1 MGRKREETNEI
12 ENESASNSSLAIPPL
27 YVLRAA
33 ERCPKCRQAL
43 HVFALG
49 CAAFADAEEREMIE
63 AFHILTFVRR
73 VPERVLRLLAT
84 KCPGFYFD
92 HSDSE
97 ETPYLMNH
105 CCCGAT
111 LDDAPLHWDAGA
123 AFCPDTPEGYD
134 TIKLFCLP
142 IDTPI
147 AIECS
152 FTLGG
157 GEYLDT
163 EAAQEW

>member
-1 MGRKREETNEI
+1 MGRKSTGTNEI
-12 ENESASNSSLAIPPL
+12 DHDAAAESSLAVPPL

-49 CAAFADAEEREMIE
+49 CDAFVDAEEHEAIE
-63 AFHILTFVRR
+63 AFHLLTFVRHLPDR
-73 VPERVLRLLAT
+73 LLRILAT
-84 KCPGFYFD
+84 KCTGYYFD
-92 HSDSE
+92 HSDSQE
-97 ETPYLMNH
+97 APYLMNH
-105 CCCGAT
+105 CRCGAQ
-111 LDDAPLHWDAGA
+111 LDDATLHWDVGG

-134 TIKLFCLP
+134 TIKLSRLP

-152 FTLGG
+152 YTIGG
-157 GEYLDT
+157 GQYLDT
-163 EAAQEW
+163 EAVKPW